1 VAPTDRH
8 LLVEPRLVRVS
19 RGPREHVT
27 RPAIDPLFRSAA
39 CAYGARVIGAMLSGG
54 DSAAG
59 LDTIKWAGLPWY
71 WIRGRRVTQ
80 KIRMLAHNGSR
91 PSAETR
97 D

>member
-1 VAPTDRH
+1 
-8 LLVEPRLVRVS
+8 
-19 RGPREHVT
+19 
-27 RPAIDPLFRSAA
+27 
-39 CAYGARVIGAMLSGG
+39 VIGAMLSGG

-59 LDTIKWAGLPWY
+59 LDTIKRAGLPWY
-71 WIRGRRVTQ
+71 WTRGRRVTQ